1 MNDCRKRIRKIDK
14 NLVDK
19 AVPGGYT
26 VDIKITG
33 CATGAQQETECFVRI
48 RLCKAFLLYVVDRI
62 LNILFGGDRREGV
75 DGTGHGRP
83 VRQVM

>member
-19 AVPGGYT
+19 VVRGGYT

-48 RLCKAFLLYVVDRI
+48 RLCKAFLLHAVDRI
-62 LNILFGGDRREGV
+62 LNILFGGDRRKGV